1 MSQKN
6 FQALRGMRDLLPQDA
21 PRWQRVESAVL
32 AAFGAY
38 AYEEVRLPLLEDT
51 ALFQRGVGEATDIV
65 EKEMFSFPSRDDND
79 DGSLTLRPEG
89 TAGCVRAL
97 QQHGLLY
104 NQTQRVWYRGPMFR
118 YERPQKGRYRQF
130 EQIGAEVF
138 GIPGP
143 AVEAELIMMTAQ
155 AFDQLGILSSVELQ
169 LNTLGSGGARRA
181 YRDALIDFLT
191 PFAAQLDADSRRR
204 LQTNPLRILDS
215 KHEKTQEIVR
225 NAPQL
230 PDFVD
235 DEAKQHFDELQTLLT
250 DLNIAYRLNSSLV
263 RGLDYYTHTVFEWV
277 TTQLGAQGTVCG
289 GGRYDLLVELLGGK
303 PTPGAGFAMGV
314 DRLVLLHEAVHG
326 APASEGVNAAAGL
339 RPPVDLYLVVADAT
353 AQAFCLQ
360 LANDLRSVLPGLRL
374 RTHISGGKLKSQ
386 MKKADASG
394 ATLALIVGAQELA
407 DSVVTCKHLR
417 AADTDR
423 AQLQVPVAELASYLA
438 QSLPESLAHSA

>member
-6 FQALRGMRDLLPQDA
+6 FQTLRGMRDVLPADSA
-21 PRWQRVESAVL
+21 RWQRIESAVL
-32 AAFGAY
+32 ATFGAH
-38 AYEEVRLPLLEDT
+38 AYEEIRLPLLEDT
-51 ALFQRGVGEATDIV
+51 GLFKRGVGEATDIV
-65 EKEMFSFPSRDDND
+65 EKEMFSFASRDEND

-89 TAGCVRAL
+89 TASCVRAL

-138 GIPGP
+138 GIAGP
-143 AVEAELIMMTAQ
+143 AVEAELIMMTAE

-169 LNTLGSGGARRA
+169 LNTLGSGGARQA
-181 YRDALIDFLT
+181 YRAALIDYLK
-191 PFAAQLDADSRRR
+191 PFTAELDADSQRR

-215 KHEKTQEIVR
+215 KNARTQEIVQ

-235 DEAKQHFDELQTLLT
+235 DEAKKHFDDLQALLT

-263 RGLDYYTHTVFEWV
+263 RGLDYYTHTVFEWI
-277 TTQLGAQGTVCG
+277 TTELGAQGTVCG

-326 APASEGVNAAAGL
+326 SGPGGNTDAGL
-339 RPPVDLYLVVADAT
+339 RGAVDVYLAVADSQ
-353 AQAFCLQ
+353 AQSFGLQ
-360 LANDLRSVLPGLRL
+360 LANELRGVLPDLRL
-374 RTHISGGKLKSQ
+374 RTHISGGKLKAQ

-394 ATLALIVGAQELA
+394 ATLALIVGAQEMA
-407 DSVVTCKHLR
+407 TGTVTCKHLR
-417 AADTDR
+417 ATTQDQ
-423 AQLQVPVAELASYLA
+423 AQQSLPVAELAAYLA
-438 QSLPESLAHSA
+438 QSL

>member
-6 FQALRGMRDLLPQDA
+6 FQTLRGMRDVLPADSA
-21 PRWQRVESAVL
+21 RWQRIESAVL
-32 AAFGAY
+32 ATFGAH
-38 AYEEVRLPLLEDT
+38 AYEEIRLPLLEDT
-51 ALFQRGVGEATDIV
+51 GLFKRGVGEATDIV
-65 EKEMFSFPSRDDND
+65 EKEMFSFASRDEND

-89 TAGCVRAL
+89 TASCVRAL

-118 YERPQKGRYRQF
+118 YERPQT
-130 EQIGAEVF
+130 AE
-138 GIPGP
+138 
-143 AVEAELIMMTAQ
+143 

-169 LNTLGSGGARRA
+169 LNTLGSGGARQA
-181 YRDALIDFLT
+181 YRAALIDYLK
-191 PFAAQLDADSRRR
+191 PFTAELDADSQRR

-215 KHEKTQEIVR
+215 KNARTQEIVQ

-235 DEAKQHFDELQTLLT
+235 DEAKKHFDDLQALLT

-263 RGLDYYTHTVFEWV
+263 RGLDYYTHTVFEWI
-277 TTQLGAQGTVCG
+277 TTELGAQGTVCG

-326 APASEGVNAAAGL
+326 SGPGGNTDAGL
-339 RPPVDLYLVVADAT
+339 RGAVDVYLAVADSQ
-353 AQAFCLQ
+353 AQSFGLQ
-360 LANDLRSVLPGLRL
+360 LANELRGVLPDLRL
-374 RTHISGGKLKSQ
+374 RTHISGGKLKAQ

-394 ATLALIVGAQELA
+394 ATLALIVGAQEMA
-407 DSVVTCKHLR
+407 TGTVTCKHLR
-417 AADTDR
+417 ATTQDQ
-423 AQLQVPVAELASYLA
+423 AQQSLPVAELAAYLA
-438 QSLPESLAHSA
+438 QSL